1 MRRTSFDL
9 TYLTIDSI
17 QEGVGSSQITPLL
30 LGLAKNDRK
39 ICLISFEKYH
49 PNESLVK
56 QYKEAGINWLPREFK
71 RGGPSGGILRLNEL
85 RKLVPESQVLH
96 GRSDIPTVAGVMSRM
111 DAPVLWDVRSLWSDQ
126 RKLIGTPGWNF
137 ISARG
142 ARSLENISAS
152 KSSAVTT
159 LTSAVFPILE
169 NRHSRLPQIR
179 EVISTC
185 VQTSLFTPTPMPK
198 GSAVCLLSGTFNN
211 YYDIERTRDIIKSIR
226 ESINLKVVWARPTE
240 SPSTKLGV
248 GEDIIVTAQ
257 HSEMPKLISQS
268 HFGIAILKE
277 TKPEIL
283 AATAPTKVAEFL
295 ASGRPMIVSKGI
307 GDLDFLLMKYNSGL
321 VIEES
326 QPTDDIGAQISGLIM
341 DPDVVERC
349 RKLSIDHFD
358 MSNAI
363 RIYSEI
369 YKRMLKESK

>member
-1 MRRTSFDL
+1 MKKTTYDL

-30 LGLAKNDRK
+30 LGLAKKDRK
-39 ICLISFEKYH
+39 VCLISFEKNH
-49 PNESLVK
+49 PNQSLVK

-71 RGGPSGGILRLNEL
+71 KGGPRGGILRLNEL
-85 RKLVPESQVLH
+85 RKLVPDSQVLH
-96 GRSDIPTVAGVMSRM
+96 GRSDIPTVAGIISRT

-142 ARSLENISAS
+142 ARSLEDISAS

-169 NRHSRLPQIR
+169 NRHSRLPKIR

-185 VQTSLFTPTPMPK
+185 VQTSLFAPTPMPK
-198 GSAVCLLSGTFNN
+198 GTVVCLLSGTFNN
-211 YYDIERTRDIIKSIR
+211 YYDIERTRSIINSIR
-226 ESINLKVVWARPTE
+226 ASIKLNVVWARPSE
-240 SPSTKLGV
+240 SSRTKLGV
-248 GEDIIVTAQ
+248 GEDLIVTAQ
-257 HSEMPKLISQS
+257 HSEMPNLISRS

-283 AATAPTKVAEFL
+283 AATAPTKIAEFL

-307 GDLDFLLMKYNSGL
+307 GDLDFLLKESKSGL

-326 QPTDDIGAQISGLIM
+326 QPIDDIGAQISGLIM
-341 DPDVVERC
+341 DPDVGERC

-363 RIYSEI
+363 RMYCEV
-369 YKRMLKESK
+369 YERMLKESK

>member
-1 MRRTSFDL
+1 
-9 TYLTIDSI
+9 
-17 QEGVGSSQITPLL
+17 
-30 LGLAKNDRK
+30 
-39 ICLISFEKYH
+39 
-49 PNESLVK
+49 
-56 QYKEAGINWLPREFK
+56 
-71 RGGPSGGILRLNEL
+71 
-85 RKLVPESQVLH
+85 
-96 GRSDIPTVAGVMSRM
+96 
-111 DAPVLWDVRSLWSDQ
+111 
-126 RKLIGTPGWNF
+126 
-137 ISARG
+137 
-142 ARSLENISAS
+142 
-152 KSSAVTT
+152 
-159 LTSAVFPILE
+159 
-169 NRHSRLPQIR
+169 
-179 EVISTC
+179 
-185 VQTSLFTPTPMPK
+185 MPK